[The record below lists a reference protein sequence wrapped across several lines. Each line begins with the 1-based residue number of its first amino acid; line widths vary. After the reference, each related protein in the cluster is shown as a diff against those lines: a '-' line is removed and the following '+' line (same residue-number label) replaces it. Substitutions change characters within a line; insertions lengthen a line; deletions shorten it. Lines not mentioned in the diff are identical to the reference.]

1 MEMAGNKLLEGK
13 VALVTGAGRGIGRD
27 YALAFAAA
35 GAKVL
40 VNDLGG
46 TTQGEGADR
55 IPAMEVAKE
64 IGDEGGE
71 AVVNFNNVS
80 DFDAAKGMVDQA
92 VTEFGSLDIVAINQV
107 VLWKH

>member
-1 MEMAGNKLLEGK
+1 MTGNKLLEGK
-13 VALVTGAGRGIGRD
+13 VALITGAGRGIGRD

-46 TTQGEGADR
+46 TTQGEGEDR

-64 IGDEGGE
+64 IEDQGG
-71 AVVNFNNVS
+71 S
-80 DFDAAKGMVDQA
+80 CLLYTSDAAD
-92 VTEFGSLDIVAINQV
+92 E
-107 VLWKH
+107 